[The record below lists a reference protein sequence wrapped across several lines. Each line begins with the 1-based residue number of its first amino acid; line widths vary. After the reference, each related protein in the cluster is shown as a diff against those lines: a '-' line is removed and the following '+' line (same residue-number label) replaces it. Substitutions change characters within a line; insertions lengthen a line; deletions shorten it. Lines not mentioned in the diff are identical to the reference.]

1 MKESRTKSTVI
12 NTYMGMM
19 VKGFNVIINFFMRT
33 IFIRCLGT
41 EYSGVSSL
49 FTDILT
55 ILSFAELGIASA
67 ITFELYKPLVSGDE
81 EQITKLMNFFKCA
94 YQAVALTVL
103 VAGLCFIP
111 FMKYVIVDVPS
122 IREPIILIYLLYLV
136 NASASYLLIY
146 KSTLLIAD
154 QRKYLVSSI
163 EIAIAMIRTLMQCVI
178 LFVFKNYIGFLGAM
192 IAFTL
197 LQNIVVS
204 VQVDRNYPFLK
215 KYNSKLDKKEIS
227 KILKDVKALSLYK
240 IAGAVLN
247 GTDSVIISSVV
258 GTVQVGMVANY
269 KLVIAGVDGILQQF
283 YSAVEPSIGNLA
295 VEAEWDKQFQIFRI
309 TQFMT
314 FWISCFST
322 VLFAVLLNPFMELWL
337 GNLFVLPRYI
347 VIALVLNFYV
357 TMMMRSVAS
366 FRTANGLF
374 VQGQHRP
381 LVMSILNIVLSIIL
395 GIKWKVFGILIAT
408 VISRLLTQ
416 AWFDPLLVY
425 RNVFQV
431 PFLNYVKQYVE
442 YGIVAVIV
450 YLITDKIS
458 SLFIHSNLF
467 LEFAGRL
474 FVAILISN
482 LILAIVYYRKTEF
495 KELLNICKRFKSKVR
510 RRKEC

>member
-1 MKESRTKSTVI
+1 
-12 NTYMGMM
+12 
-19 VKGFNVIINFFMRT
+19 
-33 IFIRCLGT
+33 
-41 EYSGVSSL
+41 
-49 FTDILT
+49 
-55 ILSFAELGIASA
+55 
-67 ITFELYKPLVSGDE
+67 
-81 EQITKLMNFFKCA
+81 
-94 YQAVALTVL
+94 
-103 VAGLCFIP
+103 
-111 FMKYVIVDVPS
+111 
-122 IREPIILIYLLYLV
+122 
-136 NASASYLLIY
+136 
-146 KSTLLIAD
+146 
-154 QRKYLVSSI
+154 
-163 EIAIAMIRTLMQCVI
+163 
-178 LFVFKNYIGFLGAM
+178 
-192 IAFTL
+192 
-197 LQNIVVS
+197 
-204 VQVDRNYPFLK
+204 
-215 KYNSKLDKKEIS
+215 
-227 KILKDVKALSLYK
+227 
-240 IAGAVLN
+240 
-247 GTDSVIISSVV
+247 
-258 GTVQVGMVANY
+258 
-269 KLVIAGVDGILQQF
+269 
-283 YSAVEPSIGNLA
+283 
-295 VEAEWDKQFQIFRI
+295 
-309 TQFMT
+309 MT
-314 FWISCFST
+314 FWISCFSS

-458 SLFIHSNLF
+458 SLFIHSNFF
-467 LEFAGRL
+467 LEFAGRF

>member
-178 LFVFKNYIGFLGAM
+178 LFVFKN
-192 IAFTL
+192 
-197 LQNIVVS
+197 S
-204 VQVDRNYPFLK
+204 
-215 KYNSKLDKKEIS
+215 
-227 KILKDVKALSLYK
+227 
-240 IAGAVLN
+240 
-247 GTDSVIISSVV
+247 
-258 GTVQVGMVANY
+258 
-269 KLVIAGVDGILQQF
+269 ILQQF

-314 FWISCFST
+314 FWISCFSS

-467 LEFAGRL
+467 LEFAGRF

-495 KELLNICKRFKSKVR
+495 KELLNICKRFKFKVR

>member
-1 MKESRTKSTVI
+1 M
-12 NTYMGMM
+12 
-19 VKGFNVIINFFMRT
+19 T
-33 IFIRCLGT
+33 IR
-41 EYSGVSSL
+41 
-49 FTDILT
+49 
-55 ILSFAELGIASA
+55 SFAELGIASA
-67 ITFELYKPLVSGDE
+67 ITFELYKQLVSGDE

-163 EIAIAMIRTLMQCVI
+163 EIAMAMIRTLMQCVI

-283 YSAVEPSIGNLA
+283 YIAV
-295 VEAEWDKQFQIFRI
+295 
-309 TQFMT
+309 
-314 FWISCFST
+314 
-322 VLFAVLLNPFMELWL
+322 
-337 GNLFVLPRYI
+337 
-347 VIALVLNFYV
+347 
-357 TMMMRSVAS
+357 
-366 FRTANGLF
+366 
-374 VQGQHRP
+374 
-381 LVMSILNIVLSIIL
+381 
-395 GIKWKVFGILIAT
+395 
-408 VISRLLTQ
+408 
-416 AWFDPLLVY
+416 
-425 RNVFQV
+425 
-431 PFLNYVKQYVE
+431 
-442 YGIVAVIV
+442 
-450 YLITDKIS
+450 
-458 SLFIHSNLF
+458 
-467 LEFAGRL
+467 
-474 FVAILISN
+474 
-482 LILAIVYYRKTEF
+482 
-495 KELLNICKRFKSKVR
+495 
-510 RRKEC
+510 

>member
-1 MKESRTKSTVI
+1 
-12 NTYMGMM
+12 
-19 VKGFNVIINFFMRT
+19 
-33 IFIRCLGT
+33 
-41 EYSGVSSL
+41 
-49 FTDILT
+49 
-55 ILSFAELGIASA
+55 
-67 ITFELYKPLVSGDE
+67 
-81 EQITKLMNFFKCA
+81 MNFFKCA

-314 FWISCFST
+314 FWISCFSS

-337 GNLFVLPRYI
+337 GNLFVQMCIR
-347 VIALVLNFYV
+347 
-357 TMMMRSVAS
+357 
-366 FRTANGLF
+366 
-374 VQGQHRP
+374 
-381 LVMSILNIVLSIIL
+381 
-395 GIKWKVFGILIAT
+395 
-408 VISRLLTQ
+408 
-416 AWFDPLLVY
+416 D
-425 RNVFQV
+425 RN
-431 PFLNYVKQYVE
+431 
-442 YGIVAVIV
+442 
-450 YLITDKIS
+450 KIG
-458 SLFIHSNLF
+458 HMAQ
-467 LEFAGRL
+467 EFAYQHYRWE
-474 FVAILISN
+474 V
-482 LILAIVYYRKTEF
+482 VYQSFYEAG
-495 KELLNICKRFKSKVR
+495 L
-510 RRKEC
+510 

>member
-1 MKESRTKSTVI
+1 MKGSRTKSTVI

-19 VKGFNVIINFFMRT
+19 VKGFNVIINFIMRT
-33 IFIRCLGT
+33 VFIRCLGT

-67 ITFELYKPLVSGDE
+67 ITFELYKPLVNGNE
-81 EQITKLMNFFKCA
+81 EQISKLMSFFKRA
-94 YQAVALTVL
+94 YQTVAMTVF
-103 VAGLCFIP
+103 VVGMCFIP

-122 IREPIILIYLLYLV
+122 IKEPIFLIYLLYLV
-136 NASASYLLIY
+136 NTSASYLLIY

-154 QRKYLVSSI
+154 QKKYLVSGI
-163 EIAIAMIRTLMQCVI
+163 EIVTAIIRTFLQCVI
-178 LFVFKNYIGFLGAM
+178 LFIFKNYIGFLVTM
-192 IAFTL
+192 IIFTL
-197 LQNIVVS
+197 IQNVIVS
-204 VQVDRNYPFLK
+204 VQVDRNYPFLN
-215 KYNSKLDKKEIS
+215 KYKGKLEKNEIS
-227 KILKDVKALSLYK
+227 KIFKDVKALSLYK
-240 IAGAVLN
+240 VAGAVLN
-247 GTDSVIISSVV
+247 GTDSVIISSIV
-258 GTVQVGMVANY
+258 GTVQVGLVANY

-283 YSAVEPSIGNLA
+283 YNAVEPSIGNLA
-295 VEAEWDKQFQIFRI
+295 VEAKRERQFQIFRI

-314 FWISCFST
+314 FWVSCFSSI
-322 VLFAVLLNPFMELWL
+322 LFAVLLNPFMKLWL
-337 GNLFVLPRYI
+337 GDIFVLPQYI

-374 VQGQHRP
+374 IQGQLRP
-381 LVMSILNIVLSIIL
+381 LVMSVLNIVLSIIL

-431 PFLNYVKQYVE
+431 PFLDYAKQYIE
-442 YGIVAVIV
+442 YGVVAIIV
-450 YLITDKIS
+450 YLITEKITS
-458 SLFIHSNLF
+458 FVTHFNKF
-467 LEFAGRL
+467 LEFAGKF

-482 LILAIVYYRKTEF
+482 LILAIIYCRKTEF
-495 KELLNICKRFKSKVR
+495 QELIAIFRRFTSTAR
-510 RRKEC
+510 RIKK